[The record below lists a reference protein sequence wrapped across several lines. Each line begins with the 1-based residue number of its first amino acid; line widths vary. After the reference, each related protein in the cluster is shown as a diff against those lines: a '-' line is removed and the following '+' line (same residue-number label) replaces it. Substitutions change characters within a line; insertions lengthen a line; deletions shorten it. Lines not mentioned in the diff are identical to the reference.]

1 VVFTDHR
8 INFPT
13 PRDEGSAAAG
23 SELNPPLDY
32 SHNNRQYQHELSI
45 ITPLLGTTRYYT
57 PSFLII
63 NEVISMKHKYN
74 TITALVLFTVMSAT
88 SSAEDVQKSPP
99 MPMKGMGMHH
109 GMGGM
114 GGMMA
119 GMTEEQKDKHMQ
131 SMQEHMLKM
140 HDLSNQILAEKDPAK
155 KDVLK
160 KQQLQLMKAH
170 HTEMMES
177 HQQMPMK

>member
-1 VVFTDHR
+1 MK
-8 INFPT
+8 
-13 PRDEGSAAAG
+13 
-23 SELNPPLDY
+23 
-32 SHNNRQYQHELSI
+32 NNYQAI
-45 ITPLLGTTRYYT
+45 AV
-57 PSFLII
+57 LI
-63 NEVISMKHKYN
+63 
-74 TITALVLFTVMSAT
+74 LFTVLSAT
-88 SSAEDVQKSPP
+88 SSAEDTQKMPP
-99 MPMKGMGMHH
+99 MPMKGMGMGMHQ

-114 GGMMA
+114 GGMMS
-119 GMTEEQKDKHMQ
+119 GMSEEQKDKHMQ

-170 HTEMMES
+170 HAEMRES